1 MKSISAK
8 KDKADSDKI
17 TNEQAL
23 EIYNNDKQQF
33 SDLTSGKTKSMDFA
47 RIKRLILS
55 ELSLNKSIRPQ
66 RIFTFTRQQILNMC
80 QYPERYGTQI
90 LKLMDYMYQKS
101 GYMRR
106 LIDYFSNM
114 SKLNYYI
121 DTEVTDVSFFKVDE
135 KKLKKSYINFAIQS
149 SKFNL
154 SNVVHDITK
163 RLYLNDACYAYVIEN
178 DLDISYFFLDPRY
191 CEIRKIVNGN
201 VYEFAINRSLLS
213 DAYFAS
219 LPTELQRLLEVS
231 KELSKNNLI
240 DIPYKNGF
248 CLKYNNN
255 FLHLFP
261 PFFPMCADI
270 LLIDEYKEYLYVI
283 SVYI

>member
-121 DTEVTDVSFFKVDE
+121 DTEVTDVCFF
-135 KKLKKSYINFAIQS
+135 
-149 SKFNL
+149 
-154 SNVVHDITK
+154 
-163 RLYLNDACYAYVIEN
+163 
-178 DLDISYFFLDPRY
+178 
-191 CEIRKIVNGN
+191 
-201 VYEFAINRSLLS
+201 
-213 DAYFAS
+213 
-219 LPTELQRLLEVS
+219 
-231 KELSKNNLI
+231 
-240 DIPYKNGF
+240 
-248 CLKYNNN
+248 
-255 FLHLFP
+255 
-261 PFFPMCADI
+261 
-270 LLIDEYKEYLYVI
+270 
-283 SVYI
+283 

>member
-255 FLHLFP
+255 FLH
-261 PFFPMCADI
+261 
-270 LLIDEYKEYLYVI
+270 
-283 SVYI
+283 